1 MALSEYEKQVLQELE
16 AEFSRDSS
24 EAATSAAKLAEQM
37 GKAHGP
43 SARGHFVPRYIAAGG
58 VIVVFGLGILLTAVT
73 LGYSLWSILLG
84 VLGFIC
90 MLGGI
95 LLALHTQPA
104 AGKKPAKKAKPSRGR
119 SWQSFLDRQERRW
132 DDRRHG

>member
-37 GKAHGP
+37 DKTEVEG
-43 SARGHFVPRYIAAGG
+43 ARGHFAPRFVAAGA
-58 VIVVFGLGILLTAVT
+58 VIVVLGLAILLSAVT
-73 LGYSLWSILLG
+73 LGYSVWSILLG

-95 LLALHTQPA
+95 LLALHTQPSS
-104 AGKKPAKKAKPSRGR
+104 GKKAAKSGKTPRGR

>member
-37 GKAHGP
+37 GKADAEG
-43 SARGHFVPRYIAAGG
+43 ARGHFVPRFVAAGI
-58 VIVVFGLGILLTAVT
+58 VIVVLGLGILLTAVS
-73 LGYSLWSILLG
+73 LGYSIWSILLG

-104 AGKKPAKKAKPSRGR
+104 SGSKPKRESAPRGR

>member
-24 EAATSAAKLAEQM
+24 EAATSAAQLAEQM
-37 GKAHGP
+37 GKAEAE
-43 SARGHFVPRYIAAGG
+43 SARGHFVPRFVAGG
-58 VIVVFGLGILLTAVT
+58 IVIVVLGLGILLTAVS
-73 LGYSLWSILLG
+73 LGYSIWSILLG

-95 LLALHTQPA
+95 LLALHTQSS
-104 AGKKPAKKAKPSRGR
+104 AGKTAKEERAPQRR

-132 DDRRHG
+132 DDRRQS